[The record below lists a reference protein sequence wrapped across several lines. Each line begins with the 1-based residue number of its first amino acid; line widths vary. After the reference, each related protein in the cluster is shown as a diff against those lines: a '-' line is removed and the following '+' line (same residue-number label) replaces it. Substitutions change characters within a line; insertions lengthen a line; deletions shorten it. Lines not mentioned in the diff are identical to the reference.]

1 MSWTEA
7 SLAGVV
13 VVVVVV
19 VVCVCVCEK
28 DRETEGGKEKRGKET
43 EALKREQ
50 ANVIYTF

>member
-1 MSWTEA
+1 MIWRIKMCVCTC
-7 SLAGVV
+7 
-13 VVVVVV
+13 
-19 VVCVCVCEK
+19 VCVCVCEK

>member
-1 MSWTEA
+1 MIWRIKMC
-7 SLAGVV
+7 VCV
-13 VVVVVV
+13 C
-19 VVCVCVCEK
+19 VCVCVCEK